1 MISQSEADALT
12 RAIRK
17 LVRAEIAE
25 SWSSILIDPIDI
37 ELTKAELHTATQR
50 ISMMIAKLVSP
61 PVKLVKQLPRPD
73 SEERPL

>member
-1 MISQSEADALT
+1 MISQSEADALI

-17 LVRAEIAE
+17 LVREIAE
-25 SWSSILIDPIDI
+25 SWSSTLIDPIDI

-50 ISMMIAKLVSP
+50 VSVMIAKLVSP